1 MASSADIRFP
11 DSDCCTLPVVERFV
25 SINGEGPRAGRLAAF
40 IRFAGCNL
48 ACSWCDTSW
57 ANVGNCAHEDCA
69 PDELVEWVAGSG
81 AACVTLTG
89 GEPALQPGLPDLIRA
104 LHCSDVWGAGLGA
117 QRVVE
122 VETNGA
128 VDLASLDALRN
139 QLAEGRLV
147 GAVAGDA
154 REAGRPTG
162 LSGQC
167 SAAAP
172 GPRPED
178 LCQSEPGV
186 QPEGSRQSGLEP
198 AACVGDGGCGCQV
211 HFTVDCKMPS
221 SGMDAEMLPGNYELL
236 RWGDA
241 VKFVVASRE
250 DLECAQRVIERHDLC
265 DRCEVFFSPVFS
277 CIEPSQIVD
286 FMQEQRLSRVRLQ
299 LQLHKIIWPGQEKG
313 V

>member
-1 MASSADIRFP
+1 MAISADTYCA
-11 DSDCCTLPVVERFV
+11 DDACCALPVVERFV

-57 ANVGNCAHEDCA
+57 ANVGNCAHEDCTPA
-69 PDELVEWVAGSG
+69 ELVEWVAGSG

-89 GEPALQPGLPDLIRA
+89 GEPTLQPGLPDLVRA
-104 LHCSDVWGAGLGA
+104 LCESEAWGGEFAG

-122 VETNGA
+122 IETNGA
-128 VDLASLDALRN
+128 VDLAELHALREELAAGWQMGAAGQAS
-139 QLAEGRLV
+139 QLAE
-147 GAVAGDA
+147 
-154 REAGRPTG
+154 
-162 LSGQC
+162 LSGQ
-167 SAAAP
+167 A
-172 GPRPED
+172 
-178 LCQSEPGV
+178 
-186 QPEGSRQSGLEP
+186 SGAQLTGQGNQ
-198 AACVGDGGCGCQV
+198 AGLSDRACRVC
-211 HFTVDCKMPS
+211 FTLDCKMPS
-221 SGMDAEMLPGNYELL
+221 SGMTAEMLPGNYDLL

-250 DLECAQRVIERHDLC
+250 DLECAHDVIEEHDLC
-265 DRCEVFFSPVFS
+265 GKCEVFFSPVFS

>member
-1 MASSADIRFP
+1 MASSANT
-11 DSDCCTLPVVERFV
+11 CCADEASCALPVVERFV

-57 ANVGNCAHEDCA
+57 ANVGNCAHEDCTPA
-69 PDELVEWVAGSG
+69 ELVEWVAGSG

-89 GEPALQPGLPDLIRA
+89 GEPTLQPGLPDLVRA
-104 LHCSDVWGAGLGA
+104 LCESEAWGGEFAG

-122 VETNGA
+122 IETNGA
-128 VDLASLDALRN
+128 VDLASLHALREELAAGRQTGAAGQAS
-139 QLAEGRLV
+139 QLAELPGQTSGVRLD
-147 GAVAGDA
+147 GQDGLGDRA
-154 REAGRPTG
+154 
-162 LSGQC
+162 
-167 SAAAP
+167 
-172 GPRPED
+172 
-178 LCQSEPGV
+178 
-186 QPEGSRQSGLEP
+186 
-198 AACVGDGGCGCQV
+198 CQV
-211 HFTVDCKMPS
+211 CFTLDCKMPS
-221 SGMDAEMLPGNYELL
+221 SGMTAEMLPGNYDLL

-250 DLECAQRVIERHDLC
+250 DLECARDVVEEHDLC
-265 DRCEVFFSPVFS
+265 SRCEVFFSPVFS

-286 FMQEQRLSRVRLQ
+286 FMQEQRMSRVRLQ